1 MSSSNNEIPAR
12 GPHAIRDQRLRVAVE
27 HCEAIR
33 RSQAVFVVPFAISA
47 EDALALRDHDCCAS
61 MILRNPDPKV
71 TAHSSYLWLGC
82 FDGDNVSWQLP
93 GTLGPFVFV
102 GPPALLTREMLHQ
115 VATSGARSIV
125 CETRPRHFAEVPL
138 FRFRLWQLGE
148 QFVQRVSNLPARS
161 PVRGLVGVARR
172 VPGMRAVW
180 HKVFRRGGPAG
191 KVPLWEISQGP
202 VSADHLDLAF
212 FRELLVRARASARAQ
227 SYEPVAGRILLVNAG
242 LAAGGAE
249 RQVVNTLAGLKA
261 RGYSD
266 SGLLGEYLHRSPEVD
281 FYVPHVQAAGI
292 MADPVS
298 NSIRLAEH
306 GFGSVTGP
314 LGASLAQIPGT
325 MAEEILNLVLDFRTR
340 RPAVVHAWQDS
351 TSIKAGIA
359 AVIAG
364 VPRIVLGSRNV
375 IPVNFGY
382 YQKYMRCAYQALAQV
397 PEIAFLN
404 NSDAGAADYCRW
416 LELPRE
422 RYRVVRNGVD
432 FSTFKRIGDEEAL
445 AYRSSLGIP
454 ADAPVV
460 GSVFRFWAEK
470 RPMLW
475 LEAARE
481 IGRQARDVHFLLIGE
496 GPMRGEME
504 DFVRSAGLAGRLHLP
519 GARGDVATPM
529 SAMDVFMLASEF
541 EGTPNVVLEA
551 QWLGLPVVAT
561 DAGGTRE
568 AIAEGETGWCC
579 PAESSIIAA
588 RVSALLAD
596 IPARERVRQSGPRFI
611 DERFGMAQ
619 MIDQTL
625 ALYGLPAQSNSR

>member
-1 MSSSNNEIPAR
+1 MSSSNSVKTAHA
-12 GPHAIRDQRLRVAVE
+12 PHAIRDQRLCAAVN

-61 MILRNPDPKV
+61 MVLRNPDPKV

-82 FDGDNVSWQLP
+82 FAGDNVSWQLP

-115 VATSGARSIV
+115 VATTGARSIV
-125 CETRPRHFAEVPL
+125 CETRPRHFADVPL

-148 QFVQRVSNLPARS
+148 QFVQRVSNLPASS

-172 VPGMRAVW
+172 VPGMRTVW

-191 KVPLWEISQGP
+191 KVPLWETAQGP
-202 VSADHLDLAF
+202 VSSDHLDVAY
-212 FRELLVRARASARAQ
+212 FRELLARARASARQ
-227 SYEPVAGRILLVNAG
+227 HSYEPVAGRILLVNAG

-249 RQVVNTLAGLKA
+249 RQVVNTLTGLKA

-298 NSIRLAEH
+298 TSIRIAEH

-314 LGASLAQIPGT
+314 LGESLAQIPGA

-397 PEIAFLN
+397 ASITFLN

-416 LELPRE
+416 LALPRE
-422 RYRVVRNGVD
+422 RYHVVRNGVD
-432 FSTFKRIGDEEAL
+432 LSAFKRIGEDKAR
-445 AYRSSLGIP
+445 AYRTSLGIP
-454 ADAPVV
+454 GNAPVA

-470 RPMLW
+470 RPLLW
-475 LEAARE
+475 LESARE
-481 IGRQARDVHFLLIGE
+481 IGRQVSDAHFLLIGE

-504 DFVRSAGLAGRLHLP
+504 VFVRAAGLEGRVHLP

-529 SAMDVFMLASEF
+529 SAMDVFMLTSEF

-568 AIAEGETGWCC
+568 AIAEGDTGWCC
-579 PAESSIIAA
+579 PAESEIIAG

-596 IPARERVRQSGPRFI
+596 TSARERVRQAGPRFI

-625 ALYGLPAQSNSR
+625 GLYGLPNRC

>member
-1 MSSSNNEIPAR
+1 MSSSNSPAAHA
-12 GPHAIRDQRLRVAVE
+12 PHGEHPIRDQRLRAAVL

-33 RSQAVFVVPFAISA
+33 RSPAVFVVPFAVCA
-47 EDALALRDHDCCAS
+47 EDALALRDHECCAS

-82 FDGDNVSWQLP
+82 FAGDNVSWQLP

-115 VATSGARSIV
+115 VAASGARSIV
-125 CETRPRHFAEVPL
+125 CETRPRHFADVPL
-138 FRFRLWQLGE
+138 FRFRLWQIGE
-148 QFVQRVSNLPARS
+148 RFVQRISNLPAQS
-161 PVRGLVGVARR
+161 PVRGLMTVARR
-172 VPGMRAVW
+172 VPGARMVW
-180 HKVFRRGGPAG
+180 HRVFRRGGPAG
-191 KVPLWEISQGP
+191 KVPVWEAAQGP
-202 VSADHLDLAF
+202 ASADHLDLAY
-212 FRELLVRARASARAQ
+212 FRELLARARAEARRRPG
-227 SYEPVAGRILLVNAG
+227 EPVPGRILLVNAG

-249 RQVVNTLAGLKA
+249 RQVVNTLVGLKA
-261 RGYSD
+261 RGYAD

-298 NSIRLAEH
+298 TAIRLAEQ
-306 GFGSVTGP
+306 GFESVGAP
-314 LGASLAQIPGT
+314 LGESLAQMPGT
-325 MAEEILNLVLDFRTR
+325 MAEEILNLVHDFRTR

-359 AVIAG
+359 ALIAG

-382 YQKYMRCAYQALAQV
+382 YQKYMRCAYQALAG
-397 PEIAFLN
+397 EADIAFLN

-432 FSTFKRIGDEEAL
+432 FSAFGRIGDGEAR
-445 AYRSSLGIP
+445 AYRDSLGIP
-454 ADAPVV
+454 AEAPVV

-481 IGRQARDVHFLLIGE
+481 IARRSRDTHFLLIGE

-504 DFVRSAGLAGRLHLP
+504 DFVRAAGLAGRLHLP
-519 GARGDVATPM
+519 GARGDVATPL
-529 SAMDVFMLASEF
+529 SAMDVFLLTSEF

-579 PAESSIIAA
+579 PAESATIAG

-596 IPARERVRQSGPRFI
+596 AAARERARQAGPCFI

-619 MIDQTL
+619 MIGQTL
-625 ALYGLPAQSNSR
+625 ALYGLANGA